1 MSDGPSAADGGQPP
15 GRTRTPVYRHA
26 LLCFAG
32 NLLLISAGLFALG
45 ISLHILLLL
54 CLIWTGLHLRWL
66 GHDFIAIRE
75 MMNAGISRA
84 LPALYIFMLIGLV
97 IASFMQSGTI
107 AALIHYGLDL
117 LSPGYFLAAGLVL
130 CSLMSVATGTA
141 WGTVGTLGVV
151 LMGLGEAM
159 GMPLALTAGM
169 VVCGATFG
177 DKLSPVSDTTNLA
190 AMSAATPLFRHIAI
204 MLYTTVPAFLL
215 SLALFVWLGLRH
227 AAGAMPVADIERL
240 QLALD
245 GSYRLQPALT
255 LLPFVVL
262 LVLSLR
268 RQAAEVV
275 LTASIATAVVIAVL
289 YQGQSWVSVLNQL
302 WSNEAGNT
310 GIASLDELL
319 GRGGLLSMSW
329 TILLSILALALGGM
343 LFGGGILQVLL
354 AGLIRRVQRTATLVA
369 STIGAGLVGNLG
381 MGEAYISIVLNC
393 QLFGRAFDAKGLDR
407 AVLSRSV
414 EEGATMTT
422 GLIPWTT
429 AGVFYAA
436 TLDVPVLAYAPFA
449 FFNYLNPPLSVG
461 MAALGLGLPSGRGAA
476 KLR

>member
-1 MSDGPSAADGGQPP
+1 MTDRPDAVAGGTAEQAGSPAFL
-15 GRTRTPVYRHA
+15 HA
-26 LLCFAG
+26 LICFAG
-32 NLLLISAGLFALG
+32 NLLIISAGLFALQ
-45 ISLHILLLL
+45 ISLHILLFL

-66 GHDFIAIRE
+66 GHDFVTIRD
-75 MMNAGISRA
+75 MMDAGISRA

-117 LSPGYFLAAGLVL
+117 LSPAYFLAAGLLL
-130 CSLMSVATGTA
+130 CSLMSVATGTS

-151 LMGLGEAM
+151 LMGLAEAM

-190 AMSAATPLFRHIAI
+190 AMSAGTPLFRHIGA
-204 MLYTTVPAFLL
+204 MLYTTVPAFLV
-215 SLALFVWLGLRH
+215 ALMVFAWLGLRH
-227 AAGAMPVADIERL
+227 AAGAMPLADIERL
-240 QLALD
+240 QRALE
-245 GSYRLQPALT
+245 GSYRLQPLLT
-255 LLPFVVL
+255 LMPFLVL

-268 RQAAEVV
+268 RHAAEVTM
-275 LTASIATAVVIAVL
+275 TASIAVAVLVAVL
-289 YQGQSWVSVLNQL
+289 YQEASPVAVLNGL
-302 WSNEAGNT
+302 WSNEPGDT
-310 GIASLDELL
+310 GIASLDDLL

-329 TILLSILALALGGM
+329 TLLLSVLALALGGM
-343 LFGGGILQVLL
+343 LFGAGILQALL
-354 AGLIRRVQRTATLVA
+354 AGLIRRVQRTASLIAT
-369 STIGAGLVGNLG
+369 TIGAGLIGNLG

-393 QLFGRAFDAKGLDR
+393 QLFSRAFDARGLDR

-436 TLDVPVLAYAPFA
+436 TLGVPVLAYAPFA
-449 FFNYLNPPLSVG
+449 FFNYLNPVISVG
-461 MAALGLGLPSGRGAA
+461 MAALGMGLLNGRTAPE
-476 KLR
+476 LR